1 MLVFIHL
8 FIYFYIDF
16 EEARVKINTEP
27 PFNCGQNNPGVQ
39 TSLVFT
45 PLVEHL
51 GSICLFRNT
60 GNSTWRA
67 VQGGVPVREP
77 SSDRGDTSSSAEY
90 ATEWA
95 PRT

>member
-1 MLVFIHL
+1 M
-8 FIYFYIDF
+8 
-16 EEARVKINTEP
+16 KINTKP
-27 PFNCGQNNPGVQ
+27 PFNCGQNNRGVQ
-39 TSLVFT
+39 TSLVFS

-60 GNSTWRA
+60 GNSTCTCRA

-77 SSDRGDTSSSAEY
+77 FSDRGDTSSLAES